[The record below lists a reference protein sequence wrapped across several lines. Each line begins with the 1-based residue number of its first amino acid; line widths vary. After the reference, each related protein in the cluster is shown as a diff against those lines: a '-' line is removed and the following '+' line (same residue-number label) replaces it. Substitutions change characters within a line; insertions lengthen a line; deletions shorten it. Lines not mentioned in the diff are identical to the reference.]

1 MNHWELTLFLLTAAC
16 AGVPLLMRAP
26 LLGRPISVM
35 LGAGLVC
42 FCLTGVIVWSGPEDL
57 EKPEYLLPGQ
67 KAKRWLPREIN
78 DEGFASSNSC
88 QSCHPGNYASW
99 HNTFHRSMTQIASP
113 TSVLAPFDN
122 VVLEN
127 NEITYR
133 LWREG
138 DEFWVELPDPDKE
151 YQFHVE
157 GIDLNSAEGKNQICT
172 VARRIVMTTGSHHFQ
187 GYWVP
192 STRGRE
198 LMPFPWVYVISE
210 QRWVP
215 YEAVFLRPPD
225 GGRRFALWNNNC
237 IQCHALDGNPG
248 GVDSGQLFSDIV
260 EFGIGCEACHGP
272 AEEHIRKHQNPLTR
286 YQHRLRETQDETIL
300 NPAKCSAEVSS
311 QVCGQCHSAFFP
323 QDLNDWWKRG
333 YAYQAGDELEQ
344 TRHLFHYGDE
354 LARELSQD
362 RAATAYWGDGTG
374 RVGGREYLAMIKSP
388 CFEHDIE
395 SRKMSCLSCHSMHHS
410 DPNDQLADR
419 MNGNH
424 ACLQCHDSYAANLE
438 KHTHHPPDS
447 QGSLC
452 YNCHMPHTSYALL
465 KAIRSHRVESPNVRN
480 STEFGK
486 PNGCNL
492 CHLDKALEWT
502 SNYLSSWYGV
512 EPAELSPEERR
523 TAASLLWLLKGDAA
537 QRAVTAW
544 SYGWKPAH
552 EASGKQWQAAFLSS
566 LLEDPYAAVR
576 FIAFDSLRRLPGF
589 KEVKYDFIASA
600 TIIKQQAQS
609 VLLQWNAIRDKRLP
623 DDTSSILMDSSGS
636 LKVEEISRLLQQ
648 RDDRHVEFPE

>member
-1 MNHWELTLFLLTAAC
+1 
-16 AGVPLLMRAP
+16 
-26 LLGRPISVM
+26 
-35 LGAGLVC
+35 
-42 FCLTGVIVWSGPEDL
+42 
-57 EKPEYLLPGQ
+57 
-67 KAKRWLPREIN
+67 
-78 DEGFASSNSC
+78 
-88 QSCHPGNYASW
+88 
-99 HNTFHRSMTQIASP
+99 
-113 TSVLAPFDN
+113 
-122 VVLEN
+122 
-127 NEITYR
+127 
-133 LWREG
+133 
-138 DEFWVELPDPDKE
+138 
-151 YQFHVE
+151 
-157 GIDLNSAEGKNQICT
+157 
-172 VARRIVMTTGSHHFQ
+172 
-187 GYWVP
+187 
-192 STRGRE
+192 
-198 LMPFPWVYVISE
+198 
-210 QRWVP
+210 
-215 YEAVFLRPPD
+215 
-225 GGRRFALWNNNC
+225 
-237 IQCHALDGNPG
+237 
-248 GVDSGQLFSDIV
+248 
-260 EFGIGCEACHGP
+260 
-272 AEEHIRKHQNPLTR
+272 
-286 YQHRLRETQDETIL
+286 
-300 NPAKCSAEVSS
+300 
-311 QVCGQCHSAFFP
+311 
-323 QDLNDWWKRG
+323 
-333 YAYQAGDELEQ
+333 
-344 TRHLFHYGDE
+344 
-354 LARELSQD
+354 
-362 RAATAYWGDGTG
+362 
-374 RVGGREYLAMIKSP
+374 MIKSP